1 MTTEERMTELAESVW
16 EGMDWKAVAVFVLE
30 TLIANYKEHPNEF
43 EQQWNDYIEV
53 IE

>member
-16 EGMDWKAVAVFVLE
+16 EEMDLKVVEVFVLE

-43 EQQWNDYIEV
+43 EENWKNYMGEA
-53 IE
+53 